1 MCQDGWSRWDAPE
14 KVGDTAQDLPDR
26 WIWDLSSPERRCWQQ
41 GQRVQVCGWVSPSR
55 ILGFGSKFQLFPL
68 VLSLQEERDQPRE
81 AQRCCRIPNSWRS
94 HWLCQVREVPGT
106 DGAWSRVQDRDVGL
120 AQNVVGTGEIY
131 TFGVELG
138 S

>member
-68 VLSLQEERDQPRE
+68 VLSLQEEWEQLRDGGSAVVLSYPEFLAFPSAVPGQGGPWNWWSLE
-81 AQRCCRIPNSWRS
+81 SCPGQGCGVGSECCRNRRNLHIW
-94 HWLCQVREVPGT
+94 G
-106 DGAWSRVQDRDVGL
+106 
-120 AQNVVGTGEIY
+120 
-131 TFGVELG
+131 
-138 S
+138 